1 MLNAIAI
8 HVQAIPTNSH
18 YNKRGDLLQL
28 FFVLPDVN
36 FQHFNE
42 YYPNDYIYIAL
53 NIMLTCF
60 CTFINRLFIV
70 KMIIS

>member
-18 YNKRGDLLQL
+18 YNKRDDLLQL

-42 YYPNDYIYIAL
+42 YYPNGD
-53 NIMLTCF
+53 
-60 CTFINRLFIV
+60 FIEKV
-70 KMIIS
+70 KYYFDAYKFHFA

>member
-1 MLNAIAI
+1 MLNAIAM

-18 YNKRGDLLQL
+18 YNKSDDLLQL

-42 YYPNDYIYIAL
+42 YCLNDYVFIAI
-53 NIMLTCF
+53 NIKFFASYVL
-60 CTFINRLFIV
+60 
-70 KMIIS
+70 